1 MNGTSCLLMPCS
13 FIIDDKVMVFIQ
25 CKTRYSYV
33 RRKAGINLL
42 CFERELN
49 NYTKIA
55 DMIMTTRKQEYKNML
70 ELSIRKNGCSLYW
83 LISSFLKRE
92 KLPLIP
98 LLPPFFF
105 FLMRANKTT
114 KRSVRFIY
122 KFKKKNYTTML

>member
-1 MNGTSCLLMPCS
+1 MNPRQKYVTTYKLRQSLYLFDFSTQKYCLIHGKTRYNFSSFVFALEPHMNGTSCLLMPCS

-49 NYTKIA
+49 NYTKIT

-70 ELSIRKNGCSLYW
+70 ELSKRKNGCNVY
-83 LISSFLKRE
+83 
-92 KLPLIP
+92 
-98 LLPPFFF
+98 
-105 FLMRANKTT
+105 
-114 KRSVRFIY
+114 
-122 KFKKKNYTTML
+122 